1 METNHLLPASWV
13 ISDLG
18 SKMKGRKF
26 MCDLNNLRCLYLDMK
41 KEGQTAVTFQCK
53 YNNRYCF
60 SCIFIADEDGKALY
74 ISSLGDNSFTLKVHV
89 KSDFSIDK
97 FGLDKETYVKLCEYL
112 ELKYN
117 PDNPFIPR
125 EFIIQLDGV
134 FPKEYK
140 KAETRECIRAICQA
154 NNTDE
159 GDKIYF
165 AGWRHWTQKHTQ
177 DDNME
182 KSAMLVGFRNA
193 MRLQKNNIS
202 SCWSA
207 DKDEEDLS
215 KLNEWIDLLD
225 E

>member
-1 METNHLLPASWV
+1 
-13 ISDLG
+13 
-18 SKMKGRKF
+18 
-26 MCDLNNLRCLYLDMK
+26 MK

-60 SCIFIADEDGKALY
+60 SCIFIADEEGKVLY
-74 ISSLGDNSFTLKVHV
+74 ISSLGDNSFTLKVNV

-140 KAETRECIRAICQA
+140 KAETRECIHAICQA

>member
-1 METNHLLPASWV
+1 M
-13 ISDLG
+13 
-18 SKMKGRKF
+18 
-26 MCDLNNLRCLYLDMK
+26 LNYVN
-41 KEGQTAVTFQCK
+41 
-53 YNNRYCF
+53 
-60 SCIFIADEDGKALY
+60 
-74 ISSLGDNSFTLKVHV
+74 TL
-89 KSDFSIDK
+89 
-97 FGLDKETYVKLCEYL
+97 
-112 ELKYN
+112 N
-117 PDNPFIPR
+117 NPFIPR